1 MRKDTQQQTYSH
13 RNSPVFPFNDQRCS
27 NNFVVAARLFFNI
40 LLNGSSRPHY
50 DVMSA
55 QFEVISTV
63 IRLFFFFFVSLSAQ
77 HHIVNYSVSS
87 INSIRSFVF
96 SYFYYSSAQFKC
108 YNNSMNFSQVWSN
121 QEKLIRLLWIW
132 LALNKV
138 PNFKVPVS
146 HTPTLRR
153 GTSELWITDNLWNAH
168 LFIPIWLLY
177 FAYVTV

>member
-40 LLNGSSRPHY
+40 LLIGSSRPHY

-108 YNNSMNFSQVWSN
+108 YNNSMNFIIVAHSLMMILICKALVYYYYTCHGFLISQTGGFVII
-121 QEKLIRLLWIW
+121 IRDSSL
-132 LALNKV
+132 V
-138 PNFKVPVS
+138 
-146 HTPTLRR
+146 
-153 GTSELWITDNLWNAH
+153 E
-168 LFIPIWLLY
+168 
-177 FAYVTV
+177 